1 MKKKS
6 LMSQLKGQMLG
17 DTIGKRK
24 DGTVIIREGFF
35 HRFGKDVSVLEKK
48 VLTVCEK
55 LGIKVTIVEFGIKV
69 TIVESGEHWAAFRGD
84 ASVANSSH
92 WYVVIKEAEE
102 CSQEKA

>member
-6 LMSQLKGQMLG
+6 LIQILKKEHVG
-17 DTIGKRK
+17 DTVSKRK
-24 DGTVIIREGFF
+24 DGMIVVREGFF
-35 HRFGKDVSVLEKK
+35 YRFGKDVSVLEKK

>member
-6 LMSQLKGQMLG
+6 LIQILKKEHVG
-17 DTIGKRK
+17 DTVSKRK
-24 DGTVIIREGFF
+24 DGMIVVREGFF
-35 HRFGKDVSVLEKK
+35 YRFGKDVSVLEKK

-55 LGIKVTIVEFGIKV
+55 LGIKVTVM
-69 TIVESGEHWAAFRGD
+69 ESGEHWAAFRGG